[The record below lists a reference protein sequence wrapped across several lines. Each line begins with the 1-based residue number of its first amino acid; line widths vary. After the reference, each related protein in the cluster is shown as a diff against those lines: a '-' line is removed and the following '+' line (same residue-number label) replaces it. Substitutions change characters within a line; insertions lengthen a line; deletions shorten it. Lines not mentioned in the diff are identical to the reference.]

1 MSQNRWIKRK
11 VSLLHFLSETFDWSI
26 THQGH
31 CMCLLC
37 IKTTQ
42 KTLNTMYIRG
52 MLYTCCTSIK
62 FSFQPKKSQK
72 TKGIFLFY
80 SSPTQHQTCTID
92 QLLQQTGEPHLQVLN
107 GVNIPV
113 MPPPSLSGHRQ
124 RRSAADSCFITPW
137 LDGGSH
143 VVREAVSQSDAAPL
157 FPEQPEEVLIQALLY
172 ATIVPV
178 GPLPTG
184 NPVPVVTIPQRR
196 SLRIEP
202 THGSR
207 PRGEAASL
215 TGWITRWMVSMFNL
229 SWWAYK

>member
-1 MSQNRWIKRK
+1 MYRWWTG
-11 VSLLHFLSETFDWSI
+11 TF
-26 THQGH
+26 
-31 CMCLLC
+31 
-37 IKTTQ
+37 
-42 KTLNTMYIRG
+42 
-52 MLYTCCTSIK
+52 
-62 FSFQPKKSQK
+62 
-72 TKGIFLFY
+72 
-80 SSPTQHQTCTID
+80 
-92 QLLQQTGEPHLQVLN
+92 TGTFTPFT
-107 GVNIPV
+107 GTFT
-113 MPPPSLSGHRQ
+113 PPPLSGHRQ

-178 GPLPTG
+178 GLLPTG
-184 NPVPVVTIPQRR
+184 DPVPVVTIPQRR

-229 SWWAYK
+229 SWSRPISYFNMHVGWMYNNVPLLLFMDEVIVKLFLPSDLSS